1 MEEPDG
7 LPPAARRRAI
17 VTIAIAVA
25 ISVLSTAIAN
35 IALPTMAQE
44 LRASPATSI
53 WVVNAYQLAV
63 TVSLLPMASLGD
75 IRGYKVVYLW
85 GLVVFTAAS
94 VACGLAD
101 TLPLLVAARVAQ
113 GIGAAGIMSVNS
125 ALIRFI
131 FPRARLGRGIA
142 TMGLIVAVSS
152 ASGPSLAAFILA
164 FASWHWLFL
173 FNAPF
178 GVLAVWLALRSLP
191 ATPRSGQSFDV
202 LSAVLNALTFGLL
215 LLGLDG
221 IGHGTDRILVAGE
234 LLVGAAAAI
243 VFISVQRTRTEPMLP
258 VDLFRLPIFALSVG
272 TSVCSYAAQTVAYLS
287 LPFYFQVAGGF
298 SQSHVGLLITP
309 WPAIVTI
316 VAPIAGRLSDKYS
329 AGLLGGL
336 GLAVLTVGLL
346 LARSLAPD
354 AAFADVVWRMTV
366 CGIGF
371 GFFQSPNNRAIISA
385 APRHRSGAASG
396 MLSTARLT
404 GQTIGGVTVALIF
417 GFAAGDIAQG
427 VGMAL
432 LTGAVFSGI
441 ACGVSFLRMTQPA
454 PCRGRRWTTC

>member
-1 MEEPDG
+1 M
-7 LPPAARRRAI
+7 
-17 VTIAIAVA
+17 
-25 ISVLSTAIAN
+25 
-35 IALPTMAQE
+35 ALE
-44 LRASPATSI
+44 LQASPATSI

-63 TVSLLPMASLGD
+63 TVSLLPLSSLGD
-75 IRGYKVVYLW
+75 IRGYKFVYLW
-85 GLVVFTAAS
+85 GLAIFTVAS
-94 VACGLAD
+94 FACGMAD

-113 GIGAAGIMSVNS
+113 GVGAAGIMSVNT

-164 FASWHWLFL
+164 FSSWHWLFL

-178 GVLAVWLALRSLP
+178 GLLAMVLALRSLP
-191 ATPRSGQSFDV
+191 QTPKSGQKFDFA
-202 LSAVLNALTFGLL
+202 SAVLNALTFGLI

-221 IGHGTDRILVAGE
+221 IGHGADRLLVAGE
-234 LLVGAAAAI
+234 LVVGVVSAV
-243 VFISVQRTRTEPMLP
+243 VFVRLQRTRAEPMLP

-272 TSVCSYAAQTVAYLS
+272 TSVCSYAAQTIAYVA

-309 WPAIVTI
+309 WPAIVVI
-316 VAPIAGRLSDKYS
+316 VAPLAGRLSDKYS

-336 GLAVLTVGLL
+336 GLGVLTLGLL

-354 AAFADVVWRMTV
+354 AAFADVVWRMMV

-371 GFFQSPNNRAIISA
+371 GFFQSPNNRTIISA

-417 GFAAGDIAQG
+417 GFTHGDIATG
-427 VGMAL
+427 VSLAL
-432 LTGAVFSGI
+432 LAGAVFSGV

-454 PCRGRRWTTC
+454 AF

>member
-1 MEEPDG
+1 MDETDG
-7 LPPAARRRAI
+7 LPPDARRRAI
-17 VTIAIAVA
+17 VTIIIAVS

-35 IALPTMAQE
+35 IALPTMALE
-44 LRASPATSI
+44 LQATPAASI

-63 TVSLLPMASLGD
+63 TVSLLPLSSLGD
-75 IRGYKVVYLW
+75 IKGYKIVYLW
-85 GLVVFTAAS
+85 GLAIFTVAS
-94 VACGLAD
+94 LACGMAD
-101 TLPLLVAARVAQ
+101 TLPLLVASRVAQ
-113 GIGAAGIMSVNS
+113 GIGAAGIMSVNT

-164 FASWHWLFL
+164 FSSWHWLFL

-178 GVLAVWLALRSLP
+178 GLLAMWLALRSLP
-191 ATPRSGQSFDV
+191 QTPRSGQKFDFA
-202 LSAVLNALTFGLL
+202 SAGLNALTFGLI
-215 LLGLDG
+215 LLGFDG
-221 IGHGTDRILVAGE
+221 LGHGSDRLLVAGE
-234 LLVGAAAAI
+234 LVVGVVSAV
-243 VFISVQRTRTEPMLP
+243 VFVRLQRTRAEPMLP

-272 TSVCSYAAQTVAYLS
+272 TSVCSYAAQTIAYVA

-309 WPAIVTI
+309 WPAIVVV
-316 VAPIAGRLSDKYS
+316 VAPLAGRLSDKYS

-336 GLAVLTVGLL
+336 GLAVLTIGLL
-346 LARSLAPD
+346 LARGLAPD
-354 AAFADVVWRMTV
+354 ADFGDVVWRMTV

-371 GFFQSPNNRAIISA
+371 GFFQSPNNRTIISA

-417 GFAAGDIAQG
+417 GFTHGNIASG
-427 VGMAL
+427 VSLAL
-432 LTGAVFSGI
+432 LAGAVFSGV

-454 PCRGRRWTTC
+454 AL

>member
-1 MEEPDG
+1 MDEADG
-7 LPPAARRRAI
+7 LPPEARRRAI
-17 VTIAIAVA
+17 ITIVIAVS

-35 IALPTMAQE
+35 IALPTMALE
-44 LRASPATSI
+44 LQATPAASI

-63 TVSLLPMASLGD
+63 TVSLLPLSSLGD
-75 IRGYKVVYLW
+75 IKGYKIVYLW
-85 GLVVFTAAS
+85 GLAIFTVAS
-94 VACGLAD
+94 LACGMAD
-101 TLPLLVAARVAQ
+101 TLPLLVASRVAQ
-113 GIGAAGIMSVNS
+113 GIGAAGIMSVNT

-164 FASWHWLFL
+164 FSSWHWLFL

-178 GVLAVWLALRSLP
+178 GLLAMWLALRSLP
-191 ATPRSGQSFDV
+191 QTPRSGQKFDFA
-202 LSAVLNALTFGLL
+202 SAGLNALTFGLI
-215 LLGLDG
+215 LLGFDG
-221 IGHGTDRILVAGE
+221 LGHGSDRLLVAGE
-234 LLVGAAAAI
+234 LVVGVVSAV
-243 VFISVQRTRTEPMLP
+243 VFVRLQRTRAEPMLP

-272 TSVCSYAAQTVAYLS
+272 TSVCSYAAQTIAYVA

-309 WPAIVTI
+309 WPAIVVV
-316 VAPIAGRLSDKYS
+316 VAPLAGRLSDKYS

-336 GLAVLTVGLL
+336 GLAVLTIGLL
-346 LARSLAPD
+346 LARGLAPD
-354 AAFADVVWRMTV
+354 ADFGDVVWRMTV

-371 GFFQSPNNRAIISA
+371 GFFQSPNNRTIISA

-417 GFAAGDIAQG
+417 GFTHGNIASG
-427 VGMAL
+427 VSLAL
-432 LTGAVFSGI
+432 LAGAVFSGV

-454 PCRGRRWTTC
+454 AL

>member
-1 MEEPDG
+1 MDETDG
-7 LPPAARRRAI
+7 LPPRARRRAI
-17 VTIAIAVA
+17 VTITIAVA

-35 IALPTMAQE
+35 IALPTMADE
-44 LRASPATSI
+44 LSATPAASI

-63 TVSLLPMASLGD
+63 TVSLLPLASLGD
-75 IRGYKVVYLW
+75 IRGYRVVYLW
-85 GLVVFTAAS
+85 GLGVFTAAS

-101 TLPLLVAARVAQ
+101 SLPLLIAARIGQ

-131 FPRARLGRGIA
+131 FPRAQLGRGIA

-152 ASGPSLAAFILA
+152 ASGPSLAALILSL
-164 FASWHWLFL
+164 ASWHWLFL
-173 FNAPF
+173 VNAPF

-191 ATPRSGQSFDV
+191 ETPRSGLKFDTV
-202 LSAVLNALTFGLL
+202 SAVLNALTFGLI

-221 IGHGTDRILVAGE
+221 LGHGQNRFQVAAELIL
-234 LLVGAAAAI
+234 GAIAAV
-243 VFISVQRTRTEPMLP
+243 VFIRLQRGRAEPMLP

-272 TSVCSYAAQTVAYLS
+272 TSVCSYAAQTVAYLA
-287 LPFYFQVAGGF
+287 LPFYFQVAGGL
-298 SQSHVGLLITP
+298 SQSQVGLLITP
-309 WPAIVTI
+309 WPAVVVI
-316 VAPIAGRLSDKYS
+316 VAPLSGRLSDRYS

-336 GLAVLTVGLL
+336 GLAVLTAGLL
-346 LARSLAPD
+346 LARQLPPD
-354 AAFADVVWRMTV
+354 APFVDVLWRMMV

-371 GFFQSPNNRAIISA
+371 GFFQSPNNRALISA

-417 GFAAGDIAQG
+417 AFTHGDITRG
-427 VGMAL
+427 VGLAL
-432 LTGAVFSGI
+432 LVGAIFSGV
-441 ACGVSFLRMTQPA
+441 ACGVSFLRLTQPA
-454 PCRGRRWTTC
+454 AV

>member
-1 MEEPDG
+1 MP
-7 LPPAARRRAI
+7 
-17 VTIAIAVA
+17 
-25 ISVLSTAIAN
+25 LS
-35 IALPTMAQE
+35 
-44 LRASPATSI
+44 
-53 WVVNAYQLAV
+53 
-63 TVSLLPMASLGD
+63 SLGD
-75 IRGYKVVYLW
+75 IRGYKFVYLW
-85 GLVVFTAAS
+85 GLAIFTVAS
-94 VACGLAD
+94 FACGMAD

-113 GIGAAGIMSVNS
+113 GVGAAGIMSVNT

-164 FASWHWLFL
+164 FSSWHWLFL

-178 GVLAVWLALRSLP
+178 GLLAMVLALRSLP
-191 ATPRSGQSFDV
+191 QTPKSGQKFDFA
-202 LSAVLNALTFGLL
+202 SAVLNALTFGLI

-221 IGHGTDRILVAGE
+221 IGHGADRLLVAGE
-234 LLVGAAAAI
+234 LVVGVVSAV
-243 VFISVQRTRTEPMLP
+243 VFVRLQRTRAEPMLP

-272 TSVCSYAAQTVAYLS
+272 TSVCSYAAQTIAYVA

-309 WPAIVTI
+309 WPAIVVI
-316 VAPIAGRLSDKYS
+316 VAPLAGRLSDKYS

-336 GLAVLTVGLL
+336 GLGVLTLGLL

-354 AAFADVVWRMTV
+354 AAFADVVWRMMV

-371 GFFQSPNNRAIISA
+371 GFFQSPNNRTIISA

-417 GFAAGDIAQG
+417 GFTHGDIATG
-427 VGMAL
+427 VSLAL
-432 LTGAVFSGI
+432 LAGAVFSGV

-454 PCRGRRWTTC
+454 AF

>member
-1 MEEPDG
+1 MDEAAG
-7 LPPAARRRAI
+7 LPPEARRRAI
-17 VTIAIAVA
+17 VTIVIAVS

-35 IALPTMAQE
+35 IALPTMALE
-44 LRASPATSI
+44 LQASPATSI

-63 TVSLLPMASLGD
+63 TVSLLPLSSLGD
-75 IRGYKVVYLW
+75 IRGYKFVYLW
-85 GLVVFTAAS
+85 GLAIFTVAS
-94 VACGLAD
+94 FACGMAD

-113 GIGAAGIMSVNS
+113 GVGAAGIMSVNT

-142 TMGLIVAVSS
+142 MMGLIVAVSS

-164 FASWHWLFL
+164 FSSWHWLFL

-178 GVLAVWLALRSLP
+178 GLLAMGLALRSLP
-191 ATPRSGQSFDV
+191 QTPQSGQKFDFA
-202 LSAVLNALTFGLL
+202 SAALNALTFGLI

-221 IGHGTDRILVAGE
+221 LGHGADRMLVTGE
-234 LLVGAAAAI
+234 LVVGVVSAI
-243 VFISVQRTRTEPMLP
+243 VFVRLQRTRAEPMLP

-272 TSVCSYAAQTVAYLS
+272 TSVCSYAAQTIAYVA

-309 WPAIVTI
+309 WPAIVVI
-316 VAPIAGRLSDKYS
+316 VAPLAGRLSDKYS

-336 GLAVLTVGLL
+336 GLAVLTLGLL
-346 LARSLAPD
+346 LARGLAPD
-354 AAFADVVWRMTV
+354 AAFADVVWRMMV

-371 GFFQSPNNRAIISA
+371 GFFQSPNNRTIIST

-404 GQTIGGVTVALIF
+404 GQTIGGVTVALVF
-417 GFAAGDIAQG
+417 GFTHGDIATG
-427 VGMAL
+427 VSLAL
-432 LTGAVFSGI
+432 LAGAVFSGV

-454 PCRGRRWTTC
+454 AF

>member
-1 MEEPDG
+1 MDETDG
-7 LPPAARRRAI
+7 LPPEARRRAI
-17 VTIAIAVA
+17 VTIVIAVS

-44 LRASPATSI
+44 LLATPAASI

-63 TVSLLPMASLGD
+63 TVSLLPLSSLGD
-75 IRGYKVVYLW
+75 IRGYKFVYLW
-85 GLVVFTAAS
+85 GLAIFTVAS
-94 VACGLAD
+94 VACGMAD

-113 GIGAAGIMSVNS
+113 GVGAAGIMSVNT

-131 FPRARLGRGIA
+131 FPRAQLGRGIA

-164 FASWHWLFL
+164 FSSWHWLFL

-178 GVLAVWLALRSLP
+178 GLLAMWLALRSLP
-191 ATPRSGQSFDV
+191 QTPRSGQKFDFI
-202 LSAVLNALTFGLL
+202 SAVLNALTFGLI

-221 IGHGTDRILVAGE
+221 LGHGSDRLLVAGE
-234 LLVGAAAAI
+234 LIVGLVSAV
-243 VFISVQRTRTEPMLP
+243 VFVRLQRTRVEPMLP

-272 TSVCSYAAQTVAYLS
+272 TSVCSYAAQTIAYLA

-309 WPAIVTI
+309 WPAVVVI
-316 VAPIAGRLSDKYS
+316 VAPLAGRLSDKYS

-346 LARSLAPD
+346 LARGLAPD
-354 AAFADVVWRMTV
+354 ADFGDVVWRMAI

-404 GQTIGGVTVALIF
+404 GQTIGGVMVALIF
-417 GFAAGDIAQG
+417 GFTHGDIAHG
-427 VGMAL
+427 VSLAL
-432 LTGAVFSGI
+432 LAGAVFAGV

-454 PCRGRRWTTC
+454 AL